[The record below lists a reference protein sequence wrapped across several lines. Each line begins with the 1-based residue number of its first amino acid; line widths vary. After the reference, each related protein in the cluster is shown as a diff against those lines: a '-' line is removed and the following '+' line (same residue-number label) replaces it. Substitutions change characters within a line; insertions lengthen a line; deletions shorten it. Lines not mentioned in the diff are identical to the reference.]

1 MGRRGPFLLLS
12 LLCTVLSAPQYVIP
26 VPDFHATGETAAMF
40 GEDDDLRVL
49 IETTTQPTT
58 TTTQPTTT
66 TSTTT
71 VVPTTSFVGTVPVT
85 QNIRVIDDPPVIH
98 ISATPSNDPQSLA
111 DAPSDQTTQPPPPPP
126 PSSPSEPSEGYDV
139 PSTSTSAFVP
149 PAPAPPLSDAPIT
162 TTEVPPPPPPPV
174 STGSTTTTTPR
185 PTPSPATPTSPPQ
198 PIPRPQPHPSSVVVP
213 PRPQPHPAHPSPN
226 QSDGDSP
233 PIVPDLLFV
242 VDASGSMKTAWSRQL
257 QCVEKIARPAAG
269 RSKVGVIIYSSKYK
283 HRLHIPFARHDAA
296 TLNSMIQALPFHG
309 GVTNTGE
316 ALFEAVRVLER
327 ERPQRVAVITMT
339 DGYSWD
345 ALDRGSAQ
353 IRSIPGTTTYAVA
366 LEDIVLKKELDI
378 LAGSPERVFIHADSC
393 ERLAQVLAS
402 GFRKTST
409 GPPELTTTVPWHH
422 VTPSPQSSNRYS
434 SATIGNEDET
444 HAHFDDHIFIV
455 DGATAH
461 TPDESVAIF
470 DPSPISA
477 PKSRNYWESQHNNLP
492 IPRRNQVEQCALDVV
507 FAFDSTSHAGLP
519 ALLAASQTLLHS
531 RVFKK
536 RTVRIGAVKFSD
548 SMDSRIVFALDES
561 SSVSLESILRID
573 SHRGVEQALFLA
585 AGLMRDAAV
594 VRPTKRIVIVLSDV
608 FDSSTANRALSALQ
622 SLNVSVFVLHST
634 PMATVISHSFP
645 GAVGLTTSVVS
656 HEDISKVEQEVDNLA
671 NMCTR
676 RLRRI

>member
-1 MGRRGPFLLLS
+1 MLFH
-12 LLCTVLSAPQYVIP
+12 YVIP

-40 GEDDDLRVL
+40 GEDDDLHVL
-49 IETTTQPTT
+49 IETTTEP
-58 TTTQPTTT
+58 TT

-71 VVPTTSFVGTVPVT
+71 TEPTTTTTTTTTMVPTTSLVGTLPVT

-98 ISATPSNDPQSLA
+98 ISATPPTDPQSLA
-111 DAPSDQTTQPPPPPP
+111 DAPSEPTTQPPPPPP
-126 PSSPSEPSEGYDV
+126 PSPTDSSSNGYDV
-139 PSTSTSAFVP
+139 PSTSSSAFVP
-149 PAPAPPLSDAPIT
+149 PVPAPPLSDVPIT

-174 STGSTTTTTPR
+174 STASTTTTTPR
-185 PTPSPATPTSPPQ
+185 PTPSPTTSTAPQ
-198 PIPRPQPHPSSVVVP
+198 TIPRPQPHPSTVVVP
-213 PRPQPHPAHPSPN
+213 PRPHPNSVHPSPT

-233 PIVPDLLFV
+233 PIISDLLFV

-316 ALFEAVRVLER
+316 ALLEAVRVLER

-345 ALDRGSAQ
+345 PLDRGSAQ

-366 LEDIVLKKELDI
+366 LEDVVVKKELDI
-378 LAGSPERVFIHADSC
+378 LAGSPERVFLHGDGC
-393 ERLAQVLAS
+393 DRLAQVLTS
-402 GFRKTST
+402 GFRKI
-409 GPPELTTTVPWHH
+409 
-422 VTPSPQSSNRYS
+422 TPSPQSSNRYS
-434 SATIGNEDET
+434 SAAIGNEDET
-444 HAHFDDHIFIV
+444 HAHFDDRIFIV
-455 DGATAH
+455 DGVTADM
-461 TPDESVAIF
+461 PDESVAIF
-470 DPSPISA
+470 GPSPISA
-477 PKSRNYWESQHNNLP
+477 PKPHNYWEPQHNVSVSYFTTAYAPVDSLNHP
-492 IPRRNQVEQCALDVV
+492 IPRRNQMEQCALDVV

-519 ALLAASQTLLHS
+519 ALLAASQRLLHS

-548 SMDSRIVFALDES
+548 AMDSRIVFPLDES
-561 SSVSLESILRID
+561 SSVSLESVLQMN

-585 AGLMRDAAV
+585 AGLMRDATV
-594 VRPTKRIVIVLSDV
+594 VRRTKRIVIVLSDV
-608 FDSSTANRALSALQ
+608 FDSSTASRALSALQ
-622 SLNVSVFVLHST
+622 SLDASVFVLHST

-645 GAVGLTTSVVS
+645 VS
-656 HEDISKVEQEVDNLA
+656 LLLPPYTDQ
-671 NMCTR
+671 R
-676 RLRRI
+676 